1 MRKIAVTQFI
11 SVDGVIEDPHLWHF
25 PFFDEGAAGYKMQ
38 ELINTG
44 ALLLGRTTYEGFA
57 SAWPERGRD
66 MAGQPEP
73 TDTSDGEA
81 YFTDR
86 FNWLP
91 KYVVSDSLTEDKATW
106 NNSHIIRGNEI
117 EDRLGQLKQ
126 EDGKDILIHGSGKL
140 INSLLSTGLIDE
152 YRLMVHPIVVG
163 NGQKLFPDGLPE
175 TTLQLVDTVTY
186 PKGVIV
192 LTYAPA
198 AANPEA

>member
-1 MRKIAVTQFI
+1 MRKIAVTEFI

-175 TTLQLVDTVTY
+175 TTLQLVDTVSY
-186 PKGVIV
+186 PPGLRE